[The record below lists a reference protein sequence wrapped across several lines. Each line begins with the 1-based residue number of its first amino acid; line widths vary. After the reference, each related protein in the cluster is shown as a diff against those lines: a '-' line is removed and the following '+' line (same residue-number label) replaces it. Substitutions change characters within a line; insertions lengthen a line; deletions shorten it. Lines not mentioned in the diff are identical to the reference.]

1 MPSAPDKAAFEL
13 FRRLE
18 PTPAGLPQEP
28 PQRLEKWLPA
38 PPWRPRLSER
48 ELAALIPEEEDKR
61 LWEELMA
68 GAAMAESEVAAANAG
83 DEGGA
88 EVEPGGAAKAKQWSS
103 PERGKGAVFSLPED
117 RGPDGVSAGD
127 RVRLAVNAAIHLR
140 RPLLVAGDPGTGKT
154 SLAYAIAWQLRLG
167 PVLTWPIT
175 PRSRLR
181 EDGLYG
187 YDAIGRLYATQI
199 EAAKARET
207 NPEEK
212 PRPLSMGE
220 FIKLGP
226 VGTAFLPSRW
236 PRVLL
241 IDEIDKADLQLPNEL
256 LHLFEEGQFT
266 IEELRREADPS
277 AARPSAGSPGK
288 DIARERVRTFDDRQV
303 WIHGGRVRCHEFPIV
318 VMTSN
323 RERDFPPAFLRRC
336 LRIDM
341 PKPTSGSLAALVK
354 AHFRGPDGTWSAD
367 QDKRLDNWIQAF
379 LTGDNN
385 PDRAIDQLLNAVY
398 LLTHTSADQLNDGVA
413 EQLLGIVQRP
423 LSEPD

>member
-1 MPSAPDKAAFEL
+1 MSTPSTAPLFEL
-13 FRRLE
+13 FQRDQSLVSADAAATSQTLGSAGSAGPE
-18 PTPAGLPQEP
+18 TPSRPVRQTP
-28 PQRLEKWLPA
+28 WPPA
-38 PPWRPRLSER
+38 PPWRPTLGAEQ
-48 ELAALIPEEEDKR
+48 LKKLMPEEEDER
-61 LWEELMA
+61 LWEQLL
-68 GAAMAESEVAAANAG
+68 AAA
-83 DEGGA
+83 D
-88 EVEPGGAAKAKQWSS
+88 PGGLEQS
-103 PERGKGAVFSLPED
+103 KGAVFSLPED
-117 RGPDGVSAGD
+117 SAEAGVTAGEK
-127 RVRLAVNAAIHLR
+127 VRLAVNAAIHLR
-140 RPLLVAGDPGTGKT
+140 RPLLVSGDPGTGKT

-199 EAAKARET
+199 AAARRPPQGPAAGEAEAANQA
-207 NPEEK
+207 
-212 PRPLSMGE
+212 GAIGQ

-266 IEELRREADPS
+266 LDELRREGGDASDQP
-277 AARPSAGSPGK
+277 
-288 DIARERVRTFDDRQV
+288 ETVRTCDEREV
-303 WIHGGRVRCHEFPIV
+303 TIYGGRVQCHEFPIV

-323 RERDFPPAFLRRC
+323 RERDFPPAFNRRC

-341 PKPTSGSLAALVK
+341 PRPTQTSLEQAVK
-354 AHFRGPDGTWSAD
+354 RHFQGRGATWNPDHDDLLKHSIT
-367 QDKRLDNWIQAF
+367 AF
-379 LTGDNN
+379 LEGGNN

-398 LLTHTSADQLNDGVA
+398 LLTQTSA
-413 EQLLGIVQRP
+413 EQLRGAPLAELRRILQRR
-423 LSEPD
+423 LSETG